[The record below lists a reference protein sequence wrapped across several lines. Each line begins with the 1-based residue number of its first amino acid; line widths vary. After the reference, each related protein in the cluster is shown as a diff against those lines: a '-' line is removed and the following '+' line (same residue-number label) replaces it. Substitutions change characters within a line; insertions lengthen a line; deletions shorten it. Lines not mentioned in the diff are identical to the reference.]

1 MDQNI
6 GNNNQ
11 INKINNKKKINV
23 KICYF
28 LISKKEQAKVD
39 IFWRKN

>member
-6 GNNNQ
+6 ENNSQ
-11 INKINNKKKINV
+11 MNKINNKKKIKV
-23 KICYF
+23 KMCYF

-39 IFWRKN
+39 IFWLKN